1 MITASKFSADIFF
14 NTADALDNKELK
26 SFYFDLSLATMKFF
40 DDYEIFLSDFVS
52 IKKKIKNEPKKIEL
66 YLRNITKYDNHRG
79 MLILLYRYKIFE
91 NKLKNTDEKFLL
103 DMPEKFNEEWT
114 DFNENYKYELV
125 RVGTEVMDGYVEKI
139 DGILEKTFKDDELFV
154 SFFPAKLL
162 KHVLFDTSEKLNP
175 REISEV
181 YDIAYRE
188 LEILGNSIE
197 NYGGDEDSI
206 DYDLWHSLKAGI
218 DALDFVEK
226 NIIGQNFTEAIS
238 RWQQIPT
245 IKIPKRVREKEA
257 LLFTFNQIVKS
268 FAIGN
273 NLAVITLCRSTFE
286 LVMFKY
292 YGGETKSKPGND
304 PKLREMINF
313 ASENYY
319 IDKPMCIEQCSQ
331 MNRIVHN
338 LKGRQPSN
346 ERTLGNIKFIKYL
359 IENIKAPL
367 SHSFLSD

>member
-1 MITASKFSADIFF
+1 
-14 NTADALDNKELK
+14 
-26 SFYFDLSLATMKFF
+26 
-40 DDYEIFLSDFVS
+40 
-52 IKKKIKNEPKKIEL
+52 
-66 YLRNITKYDNHRG
+66 
-79 MLILLYRYKIFE
+79 
-91 NKLKNTDEKFLL
+91 
-103 DMPEKFNEEWT
+103 
-114 DFNENYKYELV
+114 
-125 RVGTEVMDGYVEKI
+125 MDGYVEKI

-286 LVMFKY
+286 LVLFKY

>member
-1 MITASKFSADIFF
+1 MENPGSKLADIVI
-14 NTADALDNKELK
+14 NSSDALDNKELK
-26 SFYFDLSLATMKFF
+26 SFYLDLSLAAMKFF

-79 MLILLYRYKIFE
+79 MLILLYRYKTLQ
-91 NKLKNTDEKFLL
+91 NKLNNTSKKYLSDLP
-103 DMPEKFNEEWT
+103 DNFNEEWN
-114 DFNENYKYELV
+114 DFDKNYKDELV
-125 RVGTEVMDGYVEKI
+125 RVGTEVMDGYIEKI
-139 DGILEKTFKDDELFV
+139 DGILEKKFTEDELNV
-154 SFFPAKLL
+154 DIFPAKTLRG
-162 KHVLFDTSEKLNP
+162 VLFDPSEKLNP
-175 REISEV
+175 LEINEV
-181 YDIAYRE
+181 YHVAYRE

-197 NYGGDEDSI
+197 NYVGDEDSI
-206 DYDLWHSLKAGI
+206 NYDLWHSLKAGI
-218 DALDFVEK
+218 DALDFVKK

-286 LVMFKY
+286 LVLFKY

-313 ASENYY
+313 ASENFE

-346 ERTLGNIKFIKYL
+346 ERTLSNIKFIKYL